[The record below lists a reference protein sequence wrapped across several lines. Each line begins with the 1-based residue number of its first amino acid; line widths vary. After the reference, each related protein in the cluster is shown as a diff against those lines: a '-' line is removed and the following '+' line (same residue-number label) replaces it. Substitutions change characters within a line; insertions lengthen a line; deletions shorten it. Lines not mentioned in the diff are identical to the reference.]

1 MATIAITGAS
11 GKLGGATLSAL
22 LAHDLAPAS
31 SIVAL
36 TSSSPGSP
44 TWTALAAKGVQ
55 VRHAAFEDPATF
67 DAALRGVAKFFLVST
82 PHIALDF
89 GDEDAVPDGKGREGH
104 HRGAIDAAVRAGVPH
119 IYYSSLAFAWDPAA
133 KAPGRESKAG
143 VMRAH
148 LRTEAYLARLVK
160 DGKLQR
166 ATCIREGLY
175 NESWPLYLGYYSLE
189 GEAGDERTEVPL
201 AGDGPICWTAI
212 SDLGVGSALVL
223 MAPSEEY
230 GGKTFYLS
238 TRPGAARTVAE
249 VAKMVGEARGKEVKV
264 KIVGREEYERYYVE
278 KRGKEAPA
286 VRWWSST
293 YAALEAGECKIDDPT
308 LERLLESVG
317 VKATTVEECIAA
329 TFKGKAGS
337 RIHGLQ

>member
-22 LAHDLAPAS
+22 LAHDLVPAS

-44 TWTALAAKGVQ
+44 TWTTLAAKGVQ

-67 DAALRGVAKFFLVST
+67 DEALRGVTKFFLVST
-82 PHIALDF
+82 PHIELDF

-104 HRGAIDAAVRAGVPH
+104 HRGAIDAAVRVGVEH
-119 IYYSSLAFAWDPAA
+119 IYYSSLAFAWDPST
-133 KAPGRESKAG
+133 KAPGSTSKAG

-148 LRTEAYLARLVK
+148 LRTEAYLKQLVQE
-160 DGKLQR
+160 GKLPH
-166 ATCIREGLY
+166 ATFVREGLY
-175 NESWPLYLGYYSLE
+175 NESWPLYLGYFDLS
-189 GEAGDERTEVPL
+189 GSDNERTEVPL

-223 MAPSEEY
+223 VAPSAEY
-230 GGKTFYLS
+230 SGKTFYLS
-238 TRPGAARTVAE
+238 TRPSGARSVADI
-249 VAKMVGEARGKEVKV
+249 AKLVGEARGKDVEVKV
-264 KIVGREEYERYYVE
+264 VGRAEHERYYVE
-278 KRGKEAPA
+278 ERGKEGPA
-286 VRWWSST
+286 VKWWSST
-293 YAALEAGECKIDDPT
+293 YAALEAGECRIDDPT
-308 LERLLESVG
+308 LEKLLESVG
-317 VKATTVEECIAA
+317 VKATSVEECIAA
-329 TFKGKAGS
+329 TLKGKAGS